1 MKMEIKS
8 LKKNHKQGTLEMK
21 NLGTWTGITE
31 AIFTNRIQ
39 AMEERISG
47 IEDTIEEVNT
57 SVKENVE
64 AEKIKF

>member
-1 MKMEIKS
+1 
-8 LKKNHKQGTLEMK
+8 MK

-64 AEKIKF
+64 AEKIEF